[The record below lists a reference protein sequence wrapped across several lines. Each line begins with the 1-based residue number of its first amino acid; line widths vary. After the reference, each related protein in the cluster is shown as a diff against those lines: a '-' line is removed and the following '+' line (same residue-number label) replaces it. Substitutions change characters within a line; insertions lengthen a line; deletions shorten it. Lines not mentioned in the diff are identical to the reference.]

1 MGRLAPKMESKKDS
15 KPVSL
20 ADDIRER
27 LSTFCSDADMLNSF
41 YEQQLILLGSLPE
54 DPPPLDI

>member
-1 MGRLAPKMESKKDS
+1 MESKKDS